1 MYQPVPALDYFRML
15 VDDAASIPL
24 LEAAASL
31 ALDAYP
37 TLDLQSSLAEFD
49 RMARR
54 LGDECRHESTQA
66 GRLKRAL
73 RFFYVTQRFAGNAHA
88 YYDPDNSYLHR
99 VIETRR
105 GIPITLAVLFAELAG
120 HVGLEVDGIA
130 FPGHFLLR
138 VNLHEGMVV
147 VDPFTGR
154 SLDREE
160 LERRAAPHGVAAERL
175 LHPASP
181 RQILIRMLNNL
192 RSIHA
197 SQGEADRLE
206 KVLARLRILQAEPA
220 GR

>member
-1 MYQPVPALDYFRML
+1 MYQPVSALDYFRML

-54 LGDECRHESTQA
+54 LGEECRRESTQA

-99 VIETRR
+99 
-105 GIPITLAVLFAELAG
+105 
-120 HVGLEVDGIA
+120 
-130 FPGHFLLR
+130 
-138 VNLHEGMVV
+138 
-147 VDPFTGR
+147 
-154 SLDREE
+154 
-160 LERRAAPHGVAAERL
+160 
-175 LHPASP
+175 
-181 RQILIRMLNNL
+181 MLNNL
-192 RSIHA
+192 RAIHA
-197 SQGEADRLE
+197 LQGGADRLE
-206 KVLARLRILQAEPA
+206 KVLARLRILEAEPV